1 MYGRRAWGPG
11 GSVGRLTTLAV
22 VVLLGAAAG
31 YTVKALTETHEQT
44 VRVVDAESGADLSHL
59 VLRADARLT
68 PLNGLRLRPGE
79 PARYS
84 FQITNTGTT
93 AVRHLVARS
102 VKVAENGADDRL
114 AIRSISDP
122 ACSAVGRVECIFQQL
137 DPGGTR
143 TVRVT
148 LDTSTRESPRDVL
161 VIDTFVGR
169 FTGPV
174 GGSVPLEVVGRIETT
189 TGRFS

>member
-1 MYGRRAWGPG
+1 M
-11 GSVGRLTTLAV
+11 GRLTTFAV

-31 YTVKALTETHEQT
+31 YTVKALTDTHEQT
-44 VRVVDAESGADLSHL
+44 ARVVDAEGGGDLSHL
-59 VLRADARLT
+59 VLRVDPHLT
-68 PLNGLRLRPGE
+68 PLTGHRMVPGE
-79 PARYS
+79 PVRYS
-84 FQITNTGTT
+84 FQVTNNGTT

-102 VKVAENGADDRL
+102 VEVAAADADDRL

-122 ACSAVGRVECIFQQL
+122 ACTAVGRVECIFRRL
-137 DPGGTR
+137 EPGQTR

-148 LDTSTRESPRDVL
+148 LNTRPEARPGRSL
-161 VIDTFVGR
+161 VIHTFIGR

-174 GGSVPLEVVGRIETT
+174 GGSVPLEVVGGIDAT

>member
-1 MYGRRAWGPG
+1 M
-11 GSVGRLTTLAV
+11 GRLTTTAV

-31 YTVKALTETHEQT
+31 YTVKALTETREQT

-59 VLRADARLT
+59 VLQADAHLT
-68 PLNGLRLRPGE
+68 PADGSTLRPGH
-79 PARYS
+79 PVRYS
-84 FQITNTGTT
+84 FQVTNTGTT

-102 VKVAENGADDRL
+102 VKVAANDSGDRL

-137 DPGGTR
+137 DPGETR
-143 TVRVT
+143 AVRVI
-148 LDTSTRESPRDVL
+148 LDTSPRERPGDL
-161 VIDTFVGR
+161 FLIHTFVGR

-174 GGSVPLEVVGRIETT
+174 GGSVPLEVVGRMRAT

>member
-1 MYGRRAWGPG
+1 MGW
-11 GSVGRLTTLAV
+11 LTTCAA

-31 YTVKALTETHEQT
+31 YTVKALTDTHEQT
-44 VRVVDAESGADLSHL
+44 VRVVDTEGGADLSHL
-59 VLRADARLT
+59 VLRADPHLA
-68 PLNGLRLRPGE
+68 PLHGRRIVPGE
-79 PARYS
+79 PVRYS
-84 FQITNTGTT
+84 FQVTNTGTT

-102 VKVAENGADDRL
+102 VKVAMADADDRL

-122 ACSAVGRVECIFQQL
+122 ACTAVGRVECIFRRL
-137 DPGGTR
+137 DPGQTR

-148 LDTSTRESPRDVL
+148 VDTSPRARPGCLL
-161 VIDTFVGR
+161 VIHTFIGR

-174 GGSVPLEVVGRIETT
+174 GGSVPLEVVGGIDAT